1 MSPSLGK
8 SARLPSC
15 WMLYLRCLVV
25 TLAPSIHAASFVR
38 KGDEILVSHTASLA
52 TVDASTGASSILQL
66 LPASPAF
73 TAGQQSRAVAVSRD
87 VMNTLQTVRGGSP
100 TFYQNLYAA
109 LQVCYCDHLN
119 SQYPHMPSDELN
131 AVWPAQMPPGAVV
144 PPYVRL
150 VHHSHPNALKDRTTG
165 ACIPSANPSPSIAAQ
180 YANGYCEVTA
190 NCYWNDVVNST
201 ATTDRA
207 PTYSILQS
215 TLPTTTLPSLIDAK
229 ETMTSWAKS
238 VAVCVAPAIVLGIVS
253 LVTTLL
259 FLSCRCCFN
268 KCGGRSAR
276 PEGYSCL
283 QRAIPIVVFA
293 VFGAAILGLTL
304 CALLYN
310 TVIVDSVDQLFENL
324 LDLVQDVVRW
334 IQMAEVPL
342 VHVRDSVESAVESIS
357 TQLVTSDFI
366 ENGLNGIVAH
376 LQQFANETSGVVL
389 PHGCTLGVD
398 TICIACDVCT
408 AVNSLAASA
417 TSQMEAVAANGIVQL
432 QSTRSTIVSTLVG
445 TKDSIKSAVNAGV
458 DVVHGFVPLF
468 VDANSTI
475 RSTQATW
482 LDQTVVRRGAI
493 LGLFAVAIAIL
504 ALGTVGIVLGLT
516 PLRCLA
522 IELHLAYVLGFVALL
537 FLCIVSAVFLAFSVL
552 LGDMCQLTSIAATDW
567 SPVFGASGGNAL
579 NACFHNE
586 SFLHALHL
594 DDALSFA
601 DVIEIPTIDLTSMLA
616 FDALDQFARAILSA
630 DTSTFDV
637 NPSQIVQLL
646 NVYTSETLLAPNF
659 QQLSPE
665 CNPHD
670 GEYTIATILTPWV
683 ANGEALHAHNVS
695 SAAAYIASRYA
706 PYRSACASTVTTTC
720 ARSAPCA
727 YDEFVTELYT
737 NTSTVVSISTD
748 ADAFV
753 AKMHQSMTRLQ
764 NYTGAFK
771 TNVTT
776 LVASLDNVG
785 DTLQSSLVQDVTAFK
800 ASMNCTFVAT
810 NYANLHDALCDEL
823 TPAMLMVALCLF
835 LSGCCLIPVNVCL
848 ILLVKRLRARSL
860 SSTEKIAC

>member
-1 MSPSLGK
+1 
-8 SARLPSC
+8 
-15 WMLYLRCLVV
+15 
-25 TLAPSIHAASFVR
+25 
-38 KGDEILVSHTASLA
+38 
-52 TVDASTGASSILQL
+52 
-66 LPASPAF
+66 
-73 TAGQQSRAVAVSRD
+73 
-87 VMNTLQTVRGGSP
+87 
-100 TFYQNLYAA
+100 
-109 LQVCYCDHLN
+109 
-119 SQYPHMPSDELN
+119 
-131 AVWPAQMPPGAVV
+131 
-144 PPYVRL
+144 
-150 VHHSHPNALKDRTTG
+150 
-165 ACIPSANPSPSIAAQ
+165 
-180 YANGYCEVTA
+180 
-190 NCYWNDVVNST
+190 
-201 ATTDRA
+201 
-207 PTYSILQS
+207 
-215 TLPTTTLPSLIDAK
+215 
-229 ETMTSWAKS
+229 MTSWAKS

-259 FLSCRCCFN
+259 FLCCRCCFN

-376 LQQFANETSGVVL
+376 LQQ
-389 PHGCTLGVD
+389 
-398 TICIACDVCT
+398 
-408 AVNSLAASA
+408 
-417 TSQMEAVAANGIVQL
+417 
-432 QSTRSTIVSTLVG
+432 
-445 TKDSIKSAVNAGV
+445 
-458 DVVHGFVPLF
+458 
-468 VDANSTI
+468 
-475 RSTQATW
+475 STQATW

-537 FLCIVSAVFLAFSVL
+537 FLFIVSAVFLAFSVL
-552 LGDMCQLTSIAATDW
+552 FGDMCQLTSIAATDW

-737 NTSTVVSISTD
+737 NT
-748 ADAFV
+748 
-753 AKMHQSMTRLQ
+753 
-764 NYTGAFK
+764 
-771 TNVTT
+771 NVTT

-810 NYANLHDALCDEL
+810 NYANLHDALCGEL